1 MLHRLQRWIQAA
13 AVAMV
18 LVALAAPSEAQT
30 RKKVR
35 TGEVAP
41 IALFWPGMVA
51 QKQKFY
57 EREGLEVEQNFVG
70 TVGGIVQQIIAGS
83 LDFGFT
89 TAETAMRAVDKG
101 ADIVIIGETVIK
113 WPYSIMV
120 QKDIRTA
127 ADLKG
132 KKVMLPTPRQGFA
145 MIWYRWL
152 KEQGI
157 DPKSMDDVFDGAT
170 PNRYAAL
177 VNGAVAA
184 TTVSQPQD
192 FMALQAGYRQ
202 LVDFA
207 LTKQDYSFVVIVSTR
222 KMLKEQPDT
231 VRAFLRAVAKATD
244 WWYDP
249 TNKEAAIN
257 TLQEYSKAERAV
269 IVQTYEYYF
278 DKVKT
283 PYSRN
288 AAIFTAG
295 ELGLISLLADDG
307 AISDRNPERY
317 MDAAYLPK

>member
-1 MLHRLQRWIQAA
+1 VTYRTQRTIHAA
-13 AVAMV
+13 AIAV
-18 LVALAAPSEAQT
+18 LLIALAVPAWAQGI
-30 RKKVR
+30 KKVR

-41 IALFWPGMVA
+41 IALFWPGMIA
-51 QKQKFY
+51 HKQKFY
-57 EREGLEVEQNFVG
+57 EREGLDVEQNFVG
-70 TVGGIVQQIIAGS
+70 TVGGIVQQVIAGS

-89 TAETAMRAVDKG
+89 TAETALRAVDKG
-101 ADIVIIGETVIK
+101 ADVVIIGETVIK

-132 KKVMLPTPRQGFA
+132 KKVMLPTPRQGFS

-152 KEQGI
+152 KEQGV

-184 TTVSQPQD
+184 TTLSQPQD
-192 FMALQAGYRQ
+192 FMALQAGYKQ

-207 LTKQDYSFVVIVSTR
+207 LTKQDYSFVVIVTTR
-222 KMLKEQPDT
+222 KILKEQPDT
-231 VRAFLRAVAKATD
+231 VRAFLRAIAKATE

-249 TNKEAAIN
+249 ANKEAAIN
-257 TLQEYSKAERAV
+257 VLHDYSKADRAIV
-269 IVQTYEYYF
+269 VQTYEYYF

-288 AAIFTAG
+288 AAIFTVG
-295 ELGLISLLADDG
+295 EQGLINLLADDG
-307 AISDRNPERY
+307 AISDRNPARY
-317 MDAAYLPK
+317 IDASFLPK

>member
-1 MLHRLQRWIQAA
+1 MSVTLRRCATML
-13 AVAMV
+13 
-18 LVALAAPSEAQT
+18 ALALVPLLAVSSVAAQA
-30 RKKVR
+30 RVKVR

-70 TVGGIVQQIIAGS
+70 SVGGIVQQVIGGS

-89 TAETAMRAVDKG
+89 TAETVMRAVDKG
-101 ADIVIIGETVIK
+101 ADVVIIGETVIK
-113 WPYSIMV
+113 WPYSIMT
-120 QKDIRTA
+120 QKDINSA

-152 KEQGI
+152 KEQGV

-177 VNGAVAA
+177 INGAVAA

-192 FMALQAGYRQ
+192 FMALNAGYKQ

-207 LTKQDYSFVVIVSTR
+207 LTKQDYSFVVIVTSR
-222 KMLKEQPDT
+222 KMLKEHPET
-231 VRAFLRAVAKATD
+231 VRAFLRAVGKATD
-244 WWYDP
+244 WWYDAA
-249 TNKEAAIN
+249 NKEAAIN
-257 TLQEYSKAERAV
+257 ILTEYSKAERPI
-269 IVQTYEYYF
+269 IVQTYDYYH

-283 PYSRN
+283 PYSRG
-288 AAIFTAG
+288 AAIFQAG
-295 ELGLISLLADDG
+295 EVGLINLLADDG
-307 AISDRNPERY
+307 ALADRNPARY
-317 MDAAYLPK
+317 IDASFLPK

>member
-1 MLHRLQRWIQAA
+1 MHALHRWIRTALIA
-13 AVAMV
+13 AVF
-18 LVALAAPSEAQT
+18 VALAAPAAGQS

-41 IALFWPGMVA
+41 IALFWPGMIA

-57 EREGLEVEQNFVG
+57 EREGLDVEQNFVG
-70 TVGGIVQQIIAGS
+70 TVGGIVQQVIAGS

-89 TAETAMRAVDKG
+89 TAETAIRAVDKG
-101 ADIVIIGETVIK
+101 ADVVIIGETVIK

-120 QKDIRTA
+120 QKDINTA

-132 KKVMLPTPRQGFA
+132 KKVMLPTPRQGFS

-202 LVDFA
+202 L
-207 LTKQDYSFVVIVSTR
+207 
-222 KMLKEQPDT
+222 
-231 VRAFLRAVAKATD
+231 AVC
-244 WWYDP
+244 
-249 TNKEAAIN
+249 
-257 TLQEYSKAERAV
+257 
-269 IVQTYEYYF
+269 
-278 DKVKT
+278 
-283 PYSRN
+283 
-288 AAIFTAG
+288 
-295 ELGLISLLADDG
+295 
-307 AISDRNPERY
+307 
-317 MDAAYLPK
+317 